1 MHPLQSIYF
10 TWDVWVVSWVVASAW
25 SARTVGRA
33 GQLVYYV
40 PVLAGGVMLF
50 FFSPLQGPL
59 VLWPTDN
66 ILGWFMVGIAAF
78 GFALAWWARLALG
91 SLWSGA
97 VTRKE
102 GHHVVDTGPYG
113 IVRHP
118 IYTGIILAAFA
129 TAIVKATALA
139 LAGAVLMSFGW
150 YLKARIEERFLT
162 AELGEDA
169 YRAYAARVPML
180 VPFART

>member
-1 MHPLQSIYF
+1 MHPLQAVYTI
-10 TWDVWVVSWVVASAW
+10 WDIWVISWIAASLW
-25 SARTVGRA
+25 TARTVGRA

-50 FFSPLQGPL
+50 FFSPLTGPL

-66 ILGWFMVGIAAF
+66 VLGWIMVGVEAT
-78 GFALAWWARLALG
+78 GFAFAWWARLTLG
-91 SLWSGA
+91 TLWSGQI
-97 VTRKE
+97 TRKE
-102 GHHVVDTGPYG
+102 GHRVVDAGPYG

-129 TAIVKATALA
+129 TATVKATALA
-139 LAGAVLMSFGW
+139 LAGAVIMSFGW

-162 AELGEDA
+162 AELGESA

-180 VPFART
+180 IPFSPV